1 MRKPDVELVNNALG
15 RPVPAVANGRAQHPF
30 AGVGGFR
37 PQGNKAGPPIPS
49 CADYGNDKRVPD
61 LRAALER
68 CGVRDG
74 MTIGIHHH
82 FRNGDLTVV
91 PLFDTLAEMGV
102 KGLTLAPSAL
112 FPCHEPLIRHLQSGV
127 IDHIE
132 GSMNGPLG
140 RFCSE
145 GRMRGMGVLRS
156 HGGRYQAM
164 QDGDL
169 HVDIGIIPAPCAD
182 VTGNANGVLGPSA
195 CGPLGFALADSL
207 YADKVILLTDH
218 LVPFPCLP
226 WEIQGQNVDYL
237 VQVDRVGDPSKIVSG
252 TTQITKSPTR
262 LLIAEYVAQ
271 FIEEA
276 GYLGQPFQAG
286 AGGISLAFIQF
297 LAQRMKQAGVSA
309 PFARGGSTEHLV
321 RMLDEGLIGAILDG
335 QSFDLAGV
343 ASLRDNPRHV
353 ATSPFTSYNYH
364 SKGNFSSR
372 VAVAVVGATEVD
384 VNFQAN
390 VVTHSDGLLLHGI
403 GGWQNTLHADCSI
416 LAFPLYRGR
425 IPIVVKEVTTVCAP
439 SELVDVVVTER
450 GIAVNP
456 RRQDLLD
463 RLTAHRA
470 HRAAL
475 RGRPGHLRRAGARGG
490 GPRPPGGHHQ
500 VGGRH
505 GDRHRVPRAGL
516 SAARARGAGR
526 RAVSAAWPG

>member
-1 MRKPDVELVNNALG
+1 MSAKYLKNNLG
-15 RPVPAVANGRAQHPF
+15 RPVPPVANGQELHPF
-30 AGVGGFR
+30 VGAGKFR
-37 PQGNKAGPPIPS
+37 PQGAKAAPPIPS
-49 CADYGNDKRVPD
+49 CANYGNDKRVPN
-61 LRAALER
+61 LRAGLER

-74 MTIGIHHH
+74 MCIGIHHH

-91 PLFDTLAEMGV
+91 PLFQTLAEMGL
-102 KGLTLAPSAL
+102 KDLTLAPSAV
-112 FPCHEPLIRHLQSGV
+112 FPCHEPLIEFLQSGV

-156 HGGRYQAM
+156 HGGRFQAI

-169 HVDIGIIPAPCAD
+169 HIDIGIIPAPCAD
-182 VTGNANGVLGPSA
+182 AMGNANGVYGDSA

-207 YADKVILLTDH
+207 YADKVIVITDH

-226 WEIQGQNVDYL
+226 WEIQGQNVD
-237 VQVDRVGDPSKIVSG
+237 VVVEVDRVGDPDKIVSG
-252 TTQITKSPTR
+252 STRVTRSPTR

-271 FIEEA
+271 FIEDA
-276 GYLGQPFQAG
+276 GYLGAPFQAG
-286 AGGISLAFIQF
+286 AGGIALAFIQF
-297 LAQRMKQAGVSA
+297 LAQRMRQQGVTA

-321 RMLDEGLIGAILDG
+321 SMLEQGLIHAILDG

-364 SKGNFSSR
+364 SKGNFSTQ
-372 VAVAVVGATEVD
+372 VGVAVVGATEVD
-384 VNFQAN
+384 LNFQAN

-416 LAFPLYRGR
+416 LAFPLFRGR
-425 IPIVVKEVTTVCAP
+425 IPIVVEEATTVCAP
-439 SELVDVVVTER
+439 PEMVDVVITER
-450 GIAVNP
+450 GVAINP

-463 RLTAHRA
+463 RLKGSSLPVVSMEQLYETA
-470 HRAAL
+470 
-475 RGRPGHLRRAGARGG
+475 
-490 GPRPPGGHHQ
+490 
-500 VGGRH
+500 
-505 GDRHRVPRAGL
+505 L
-516 SAARARGAGR
+516 SICGKPARAERDSDHPVAIIKWVDGT
-526 RAVSAAWPG
+526 VIDTVFKVV